1 MHRSILFLASL
12 AAASAFAPAL
22 PSYSRGVVQ
31 RTGPLCAAAGS
42 PAILQPFEDRRAL
55 KVCLCWSSVVS
66 SRGKARENATLRED
80 LFELP
85 SLSLSPC
92 APIRPGR
99 PVQADCIDSGECVR
113 GIHDRRCSSGREQ
126 MRASIPCCFR
136 VLKIQHAHF
145 VVTGYLGSEELQR
158 QVC

>member
-1 MHRSILFLASL
+1 MHRSILFLSSL

-55 KVCLCWSSVVS
+55 KVCLCWSSVVC
-66 SRGKARENATLRED
+66 SRGRATAKATLRED
-80 LFELP
+80 TFPL
-85 SLSLSPC
+85 LSLNFSPF
-92 APIRPGR
+92 APVRPCR
-99 PVQADCIDSGECVR
+99 PFQADCIDSGECVR
-113 GIHDRRCSSGREQ
+113 GIHDLRCSSGREQ
-126 MRASIPCCFR
+126 MRASIPCCLR
-136 VLKIQHAHF
+136 GLKNQHAHF